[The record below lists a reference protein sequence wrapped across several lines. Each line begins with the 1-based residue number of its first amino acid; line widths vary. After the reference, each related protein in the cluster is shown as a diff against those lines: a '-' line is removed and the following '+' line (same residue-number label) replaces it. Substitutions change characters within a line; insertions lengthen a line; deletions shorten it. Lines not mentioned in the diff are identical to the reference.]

1 MQLRAS
7 NGVVPVGR
15 AVLGCGSEWCAGA
28 LSFVY
33 CAECIWQSASAVANG
48 LCADL
53 SIQLSAR
60 SAVLPLGQAGLSCI
74 VQCAVGTPLS
84 TLVLACTWVQGVM
97 CCQWGVQGCTVV
109 GYTILNG
116 LQPLMPPVY
125 YSGMW
130 NRLLDHSLMLAVQ
143 LATQRFLDSH
153 AYQISNPQ

>member
-84 TLVLACTWVQGVM
+84 MLVLACTLVQGVM
-97 CCQWGVQGCTVV
+97 CCQWGVQGWAVV
-109 GYTILNG
+109 GFAIQSGVQG
-116 LQPLMPPVY
+116 LSVLCIMQ
-125 YSGMW
+125 G
-130 NRLLDHSLMLAVQ
+130 A
-143 LATQRFLDSH
+143 
-153 AYQISNPQ
+153 